1 MTDGAERSRPRDFA
15 RQRTL
20 PVGVLAVLIV
30 VTMFVPWSKTGA
42 SVRSGYALAHA
53 AEAAGLVSG
62 APAHALLDAV
72 FALPM
77 AVGLA
82 CAALVLGRVRLA
94 AFLVALCGIVAVV
107 ASVVVLRELHASAE
121 IGPWLGLVTGG
132 LATTLSIAVT
142 LRKRD
147 LLVRNF

>member
-1 MTDGAERSRPRDFA
+1 
-15 RQRTL
+15 
-20 PVGVLAVLIV
+20 
-30 VTMFVPWSKTGA
+30 
-42 SVRSGYALAHA
+42 
-53 AEAAGLVSG
+53 
-62 APAHALLDAV
+62 
-72 FALPM
+72 
-77 AVGLA
+77 
-82 CAALVLGRVRLA
+82 LVLGRVRLA
-94 AFLVALCGIVAVV
+94 AFLVALCGTVAVV